1 LFNCGDTGAD
11 LSALMGAVL
20 QGLPHAALIITPDSK
35 VALAN
40 THASTL
46 FGPALLGRH
55 YAIAL
60 RHPDL
65 LDAVSQ
71 ALNNDAA
78 AQLRLTL
85 RQGDAEGSYAI
96 TLSPLPIGT
105 MILFEDITP
114 QDQTE
119 QMRRDF
125 VANVS
130 HELRTPL
137 TALQGFIETL
147 QGPAQ
152 NDTAARMRFLSIM
165 ATEAE
170 RMNRLVADLLQ
181 LSRVEAQERLRP
193 NTEIDLAATIGR
205 AVDGLRPLA
214 EGAKVALVCAGI
226 DTPKRLLADAD
237 QIMQVLVNLVENAI
251 KYGSVAGGQVSV
263 TLTETITLRGPAY
276 CLWVQDQGQGIAPEH
291 IPRLTE
297 RFYRVDSHR
306 SRAQGGTGLG
316 LAIVK
321 HIVSRHR
328 GKLTIE
334 STPGQGSRFSVFLPL
349 STQ

>member
-1 LFNCGDTGAD
+1 LFNWGDTGAD
-11 LSALMGAVL
+11 TSAVIAALL

-40 THASTL
+40 AQASAL

-65 LDAVSQ
+65 LNAVAMS
-71 ALNNDAA
+71 LNSDAA
-78 AQLRLTL
+78 SHLRLTL
-85 RQGDAEGSYAI
+85 RQGDVEGGYAI

-105 MILFEDITP
+105 LLLLEDITP

-152 NDTAARMRFLSIM
+152 NDAAARARFFAIM

-170 RMNRLVADLLQ
+170 RMNRLVVDLLH

-193 NTEIDLAATIGR
+193 QHEIDLAATIGR

-214 EGAKVALVCAGI
+214 QQAQVALVCTGLDA
-226 DTPKRLLADAD
+226 PKYLRADAD

-251 KYGSVAGGQVSV
+251 KYGSAPGGQVAV
-263 TLTETITLRGPAY
+263 VLTETVTLRGPAY
-276 CLWVQDQGQGIAPEH
+276 CLWVQDQGAGIAAEH

-297 RFYRVDSHR
+297 RFYRIDSHR

-328 GKLTIE
+328 GKLSIE
-334 STPGQGSRFSVFLPL
+334 STPGQGSRFSVFLPIG
-349 STQ
+349 